1 MMKRIIYC
9 LVISPL
15 CLLFSCQSDFP
26 EPVKVAMEALPQ
38 AIDFNLHVKPIL
50 SDRCFACHG
59 PDEKARKA
67 ELRLDIEAEAF
78 SILESNKA
86 AFAKHSLKKSEA
98 IQRILSEDAELQ
110 MPPPNSNLSLTD
122 SEKATLIKWV
132 QQGAEWKAHWSFI
145 PPEKPAIPAIT
156 ADDWVQYN
164 PVDNFVQK
172 KLAANDMTPSGP
184 AQKERLLRRL
194 SIDLTG
200 LPPSIEEIDAF
211 LADDSP
217 SAYEK
222 VVDRLL
228 NSQAYGERM
237 AMEWLDIARY
247 ADSHGLHA
255 DGWRYMHPWRDWV
268 IDAFNKNMPYDQF
281 ITWQLAGDMLPDA
294 TTEQKLAT
302 AFHRNHPMTA
312 EGGAIDE
319 EFRLEYVFD
328 RTNTT
333 ATAILGLTMECAR
346 CHDHKFDPVTQEEYF
361 QLSAFF
367 NNVKEVGMTGD
378 DGNYGPS
385 LLLPGENTEREL
397 AEIESFIKEKE
408 TAIANLAAQVQK
420 EAKVVPIK
428 INRQL
433 PPGAYYLPIESKQAR
448 PKNKGSG
455 YYLDGQKGTRIAAA
469 TEMLYNEERQGQVIN
484 IDDEFD
490 DFYVDKIGLFDVHE
504 PFTASTWINT
514 IQADTTKTQVIMGTA
529 GNKNNFW
536 RGWDFYLTETNRLSA
551 RLIHSLPHNYIQL
564 TSEAVI
570 PTNKWVQVAF
580 TYDGSGKAEGLE
592 LYINGKIASSK
603 IEYNQ
608 LYKNILPVTSGSH
621 QRSETPIRIGKSGR
635 AFTGESGVF
644 MGMVDDIYL
653 FRRLTSPL
661 EVARIAGL
669 SEDEIDESTK
679 AADRLFKNAAFL
691 QLQKERAEAVEKK
704 ITILDTVPEVMV
716 MEEMPQARQAYV
728 LDRGQ
733 YDAPMQPV
741 SPATPAAVF
750 DFPDDLP
757 RNRLGLS
764 QWIFSKENPLT
775 ARVAVNRYWQLFF
788 GKGLVSTPQDFGNQ
802 GALPSHPA
810 LLDWLAVEFMESGWD
825 LKALHRQMVTSATYR
840 QSSIATDEL
849 RKKDPYNDFI
859 ARGPSHRWPAEII
872 RDNAL
877 AASGLL
883 HKQIGGPSVKP
894 YQPDGLWI
902 DLGNFSYKLLH
913 YKQDEGN
920 KLYRRS
926 MYTFI
931 RRTSPPPAMTI
942 FDAPSREVC
951 TVQREITNTPLQA
964 LVLLNDPTFVEAARV
979 MAERM
984 QKEGGNTVEDQ
995 IYFAFRLFTGRSPSE
1010 KEVDVLVHLF
1020 DEEKKRF
1027 QQAPQTAQ
1035 EALAIGNYPV
1045 DSTLDPVETAALA
1058 MVSSMMINHD
1068 EFYMKR

>member
-1 MMKRIIYC
+1 MNRII
-9 LVISPL
+9 LGL
-15 CLLFSCQSDFP
+15 CMALACCLFSCQSDLP
-26 EPVKVAMEALPQ
+26 APVKVAMEALPQ
-38 AIDFNLHVKPIL
+38 EVDFNLHVKPIL

-67 ELRLDIEAEAF
+67 ELRLDLEEKAF
-78 SILESNKA
+78 AALENNKV
-86 AFAKHSLKKSEA
+86 AFAKHNLKKSEA
-98 IQRILSEDAELQ
+98 IQRILSEDAEVQ
-110 MPPPNSNLSLTD
+110 MPPPNSNLVLSD
-122 SEKATLIKWV
+122 VEKATLIKWV

-145 PPEKPAIPAIT
+145 PPEKADVPAIT
-156 ADDWVQYN
+156 AEDWVQYN
-164 PVDNFVQK
+164 SIDNFIQK
-172 KLAANDMTPSGP
+172 KLVSNELAPAEL

-200 LPPSIEEIDAF
+200 LPPSIAEIDAF
-211 LADDSP
+211 LADNSP
-217 SAYEK
+217 TAYEK

-228 NSQAYGERM
+228 DSQEYGERM

-281 ITWQLAGDMLPDA
+281 ISWQLAGDMLPNA
-294 TTEQKLAT
+294 TKEQKLAT

-367 NNVKEVGMTGD
+367 NNVKEIGMTGD

-385 LLLPGENTEREL
+385 LLLPGENTEKEL

-408 TAIANLAAQVQK
+408 TAIAELASRLQNKAN
-420 EAKVVPIK
+420 VVPIK
-428 INRQL
+428 INRKL

-455 YYLDGQKGTRIAAA
+455 YFLDGQKGTRIAAA
-469 TEMLYNEERQGQVIN
+469 TEMLYNKERDGQVIN

-490 DFYVDKIGLFDVHE
+490 DFYVNKIGLFDVPE
-504 PFTASTWINT
+504 PFGASIWINT
-514 IQADTTKTQVIMGTA
+514 IQADTSKTQVIMGTA

-536 RGWDFYLTETNRLSA
+536 RGWDFYLTETNQLSA

-564 TSEAVI
+564 TSKAII
-570 PTNKWVQVAF
+570 PTNTWVQVAF

-592 LYINGKIASSK
+592 LYINGKVTAST

-621 QRSETPIRIGKSGR
+621 QLSETPIRIGKSGR

-644 MGMVDDIYL
+644 MGMVDDVYL
-653 FRRLTSPL
+653 FRRLISPL

-669 SEDEIDESTK
+669 SEDKIDGKIK
-679 AADRLFKNAAFL
+679 AADRLFKDPNFL
-691 QLQKERAEAVEKK
+691 RLQQERAGAVKKK
-704 ITILDTVPEVMV
+704 IAILDTVPEVMI
-716 MEEMPQARQAYV
+716 MEEMPEPRQAFV

-733 YDAPMQPV
+733 YDAPMQAV
-741 SPATPAAVF
+741 EPATPRAVF
-750 DFPDDLP
+750 DFPSDLP
-757 RNRLGLS
+757 KNRLGLS
-764 QWIFSKENPLT
+764 QWIFSRENPLT

-825 LKALHRQMVTSATYR
+825 MKALHRMMVLSATYR
-840 QSSIATDEL
+840 QSSIASDEL
-849 RKKDPYNDFI
+849 REKDPYNDFI

-883 HKQIGGPSVKP
+883 HKQLGGPSVRP
-894 YQPDGLWI
+894 YQPEGLWI

-913 YKQDEGN
+913 YKEDQGKD
-920 KLYRRS
+920 LYRRS

-951 TVQREITNTPLQA
+951 TIQREITNTPLQA

-984 QKEGGNTVEDQ
+984 QKEGGATISAQ
-995 IYFAFRLFTGRSPSE
+995 INYAFRLFTGRSASQEELEILVNLFE
-1010 KEVDVLVHLF
+1010 KEK
-1020 DEEKKRF
+1020 ERF
-1027 QQAPQTAQ
+1027 KQSPNSAQ
-1035 EALAIGNYPV
+1035 EALAVGNKPV
-1045 DSTLDPVETAALA
+1045 DPDLDPIETAALA